1 MSPRMP
7 AASEQSKRTTKEP
20 LDEKSQQ
27 YLNASV
33 VKPQESGANSHRD
46 VLN

>member
-7 AASEQSKRTTKEP
+7 ATSDQGKRANKEP
-20 LDEKSQQ
+20 LDEKSLQ
-27 YLNASV
+27 YLNASI